1 MCDNDMPQG
10 GFNNVDGADISN
22 LDLVLLTEPLPIQ
35 TTNIVAGILVGNNKH
50 LPRPGAAH

>member
-1 MCDNDMPQG
+1 MPQG